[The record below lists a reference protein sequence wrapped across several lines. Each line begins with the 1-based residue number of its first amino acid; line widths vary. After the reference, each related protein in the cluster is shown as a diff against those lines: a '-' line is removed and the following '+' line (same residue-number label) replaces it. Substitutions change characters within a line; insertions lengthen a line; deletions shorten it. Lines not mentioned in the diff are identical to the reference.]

1 MATLTNNEKV
11 LRGLDLLQE
20 GILPWVDL
28 RMSMHAPAGSD
39 WLELWAAAE
48 NAKFGTAKT
57 YSKDDVRVLLR
68 VVTERWQVFKDDLE
82 RPQSALA
89 TELRDTA
96 NRAHHGEKFSSDDTY
111 RALDSIERLL
121 TAIGAAD
128 EADAVAT
135 LRTEHQRE
143 VYEKQARNRA
153 AKVTPLAVAGTVAGV
168 TVKPWRDVVTPHP
181 DVMKGQFSSAEFAA
195 DLHQVATGQS
205 TSPEYADPREFFAR
219 TFITSGLQD
228 LLERALRRIS
238 GDGGASPVV
247 NLQTQF
253 GGGKTHSMLAL
264 YHLFS
269 GIESRS
275 LPAATQDVVGH
286 VLTATDGP
294 DPLAALTVRRVALVG
309 TRLSPGQPAPKPD
322 GTTVRTLWGELA
334 WQLGEAGGAGGGAA
348 TYARVAE
355 ADANG
360 VPPGTALDELVR
372 EIVDGG
378 ERILLLVD
386 EWVAYARLLVDAPAP
401 LPGGTFEGQFTFAQH
416 LTELAKST
424 PGVMLVVSIPD
435 SETIDT
441 GGGGSA
447 LEVGGP
453 KGRVALDM
461 LQQVI
466 GRNADDWRP
475 ATGLESF
482 EIVRRRL
489 FQEPDATA
497 LADIAAVA
505 KQYVKYY
512 QENTGFFPKDVAQ
525 PAYEARIKAAYPI
538 HPELFDRL
546 YEDWSA
552 LPKFQRTRGVL
563 RLMSQVISALW
574 NAGDTA
580 PLITPGI
587 VPVSSPD
594 VYSEI
599 THYLDDNWRPII
611 DKDVDGPGSTPVV
624 IDGERPAFGARH
636 LTRRVARTVF
646 MATVP
651 TLRTQH
657 VGVDVRRLRL
667 GAAVPGDVM
676 SHLGDAREL
685 LSQRAT
691 YFYEDGDRS
700 WYDTAASSTRLAAE
714 KAAGYS
720 EEDVYAAIVDRLR
733 FEPKKSR
740 GLFDSVHAAPEDT
753 GDVPDGDPLR
763 LVLVHPRR
771 TWAKDASQATE
782 FADEAL
788 NRAGSGQRQR
798 KNRVVFLAADRG
810 RFGDL
815 EGAVREHLGWEFV
828 VGRAEELGLSL
839 QQKNQ
844 ATKRAGD
851 LDLMVDAR
859 LRAAYTALLTPV
871 GQPGQKITL
880 SFDRLADGST
890 SMADRVTTKLKSVG
904 KLTDVYGTE
913 LVRIALDG
921 PLASAWTGG
930 HVEFGTLWTWY
941 AQYPYLQRLST
952 RRVLEQAVLAVADSV
967 TWNTR
972 GFALAAGYDE
982 ASDRYVDLWIP
993 GDQPEPQS
1001 IPDPWLIV
1009 RLERAVAQ
1017 RAADAR
1023 AGSGTSTDGVPGGV
1037 SPVPPSGGGEA
1048 GGQGGGA
1055 VGPQPPTPPRVAV
1068 KRRFYGSK
1076 ALDPVSYVR
1085 DWNLLRDE
1093 IFSALTAT
1101 DGTALRITVEIEAEN
1116 ADGFPEGTIRTVS
1129 ENGTVLGLDQQGFEE
1144 R

>member
-11 LRGLDLLQE
+11 LRGLDTLEE
-20 GILPWVDL
+20 GILPWVEM
-28 RMSMHAPAGSD
+28 RMAMHAPAGTD
-39 WLELWAAAE
+39 WLEAWSAAE

-57 YSKDDVRVLLR
+57 FTKDDVRVLLR

-111 RALDSIERLL
+111 RALDTIERLL

-128 EADAVAT
+128 QADAVAT
-135 LRTEHQRE
+135 LRSEHQRE

-153 AKVTPLAVAGTVAGV
+153 SKVAPIAVAGTLAGV
-168 TVKPWRDVVTPHP
+168 TVKPWRDVVIPHP
-181 DVMKGQFSSAEFAA
+181 DVMKGQFSTAEFAA

-228 LLERALRRIS
+228 LLERALRRLS

-269 GIESRS
+269 GIEARS
-275 LPAATQDVVGH
+275 LPAGAQDVVGH
-286 VLTATDGP
+286 VLTTATDEP
-294 DPLAALTVRRVALVG
+294 DPLAALRVRRVTLVG
-309 TRLSPGQPAPKPD
+309 TRLSPGQTATKPD
-322 GTTVRTLWGELA
+322 GTTIRTLWGELA
-334 WQLGEAGGAGGGAA
+334 WQLGEAGAPGGGQAA
-348 TYARVAE
+348 YARVAE
-355 ADANG
+355 ADANST
-360 VPPGTALDELVR
+360 PPGTVLDELVR
-372 EIVDGG
+372 DVIDNG
-378 ERILLLVD
+378 ERILILVD

-424 PGVMLVVSIPD
+424 PGLMLVVSIPD
-435 SETIDT
+435 SESIDN

-453 KGRVALDM
+453 KGRVALEM

-475 ATGLESF
+475 ATSLESF

-489 FQEPDATA
+489 FQQSDATA

-505 KQYVKYY
+505 KQYVKFY
-512 QENTGFFPKDVAQ
+512 QDNHGFFPKEVTDS
-525 PAYEARIKAAYPI
+525 AYEARIKAAYPI

-580 PLITPGI
+580 PLITPGV
-587 VPVSSPD
+587 VPVSSSD

-624 IDGERPAFGARH
+624 IDGERPAFGSRH

-657 VGVDVRRLRL
+657 VGVDIRRLRL

-676 SHLGDAREL
+676 NHLGDARAL
-685 LSQRAT
+685 LSTRAT

-700 WYDTAASSTRLAAE
+700 WYDTAASSTRLASE

-720 EEDVYAAIVDRLR
+720 EEDVYVEIITWLR
-733 FEPKKSR
+733 QENGKAK
-740 GLFDSVHAAPEDT
+740 GLFATVHAAPDDA
-753 GDVPDGDPLR
+753 GDVPDGDALR

-782 FADEAL
+782 FAEEAL
-788 NRAGSGQRQR
+788 TRAGSGQRQR
-798 KNRVVFLAADRG
+798 RNQVVFLAADRG
-810 RFGDL
+810 RYGDL
-815 EGAVREHLGWEFV
+815 ENAVREGLGWRYV
-828 VGRAEELGLSL
+828 VERAEELGLSL

-844 ATKRAGD
+844 AIKRAAD
-851 LDLMVDAR
+851 LDVMVEAR

-871 GQPGQKITL
+871 GQPGAKVTL
-880 SFDRLADGST
+880 SFDRLTDGPA
-890 SMADRVTTKLKSVG
+890 SMAERVTAKLKSVG
-904 KLTDVYGTE
+904 KLADLYGTA

-921 PLASAWTGG
+921 PLASVWADG
-930 HVEFGTLWTWY
+930 HVAFGTLWTWY
-941 AQYPYLQRLST
+941 TQYPYLQRLP
-952 RRVLEQAVLAVADSV
+952 RRGVLEQAVLAVGSSLVWQAE
-967 TWNTR
+967 
-972 GFALAAGYDE
+972 GFALASGYDD
-982 ASDRYVDLWIP
+982 SSGRYLDLWLP
-993 GDQPEPQS
+993 GDVLEPPS
-1001 IPDPWLIV
+1001 VPDTWLLV
-1009 RLERAVAQ
+1009 RPDRAVVQ
-1017 RAADAR
+1017 RAADR
-1023 AGSGTSTDGVPGGV
+1023 K
-1037 SPVPPSGGGEA
+1037 PV
-1048 GGQGGGA
+1048 
-1055 VGPQPPTPPRVAV
+1055 VGPDDETVDDDGDGQVVIDPVDPKLAPQDRP

-1076 ALDPVSYVR
+1076 TLDSVSYVK
-1085 DWNLLRDE
+1085 DWNLLREE
-1093 IFSALTAT
+1093 IFAALTTA
-1101 DGTALRITVEIEAEN
+1101 DGTSLRITVEIEAQN
-1116 ADGFPEGTIRTVS
+1116 PDGFSESTVRTVS
-1129 ENGTVLGLDQQGFEE
+1129 ENANVLGLEQKGFEE